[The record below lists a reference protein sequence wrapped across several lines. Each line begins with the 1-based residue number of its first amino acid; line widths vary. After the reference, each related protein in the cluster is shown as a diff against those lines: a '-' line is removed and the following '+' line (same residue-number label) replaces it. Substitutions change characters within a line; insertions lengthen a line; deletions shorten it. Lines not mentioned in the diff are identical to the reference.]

1 MKPGTG
7 LGFYHFGRGLKLW
20 PIKNC
25 ELGQVRSNRVSGP
38 RNVPSHLPCSDLI
51 CLKTVTLEL
60 TIVTITCF
68 LNRKLVQLCQL
79 QNCLIEKLHRRRKRK
94 REGRERGR
102 EWETEKENERERE
115 ESVKRSMKYK
125 IQ

>member
-1 MKPGTG
+1 MEG
-7 LGFYHFGRGLKLW
+7 GLKLW
-20 PIKNC
+20 PINKC

-60 TIVTITCF
+60 TTVTITWF

-79 QNCLIEKLHRRRKRK
+79 QNCLIEKLHRSRKRK
-94 REGRERGR
+94 REERER
-102 EWETEKENERERE
+102 EAESEKQRKRMRERERE
-115 ESVKRSMKYK
+115 ESLKRSMKYK